1 LTTSLTHAD
10 ATGSVVTR
18 EPSGRI
24 ERVTT
29 PWWSNVLTYFPT
41 TGQVQSL
48 TRGGQRLEWR
58 YDGFLMKEEKALGIA
73 PATSTWSY
81 DSDFRV
87 MSHGINGA
95 PLAIQYDDDSA
106 LLGVGPVSLTRV
118 PATGQLASV
127 GVGSVVTSV
136 AFNGYGE
143 TSSRSVPSLYSEALT
158 FDAAGRIVL
167 VNEVVEGVA
176 SQFVYTN
183 DSQGR
188 LTSVAT
194 NGATPTTWTYSPHGN
209 RLTESGVPSTY
220 DAQDRLLSRGA
231 TTYTWDA
238 MGSRLSMTSGGQTT
252 QYVHEGRALKSV
264 TLPDRT
270 VVAYEY
276 DGRQRRVARTRNGV
290 VTARWVYDGQYRVV
304 AEVDAAGAVIT
315 RFVYASEGHSPDA
328 MVRGGVTYAYVKNHL
343 GTVKLVVNAAT
354 GAVVQRI
361 ESDSWGNVLSDSNP
375 GFQPFIFAG
384 GVFDNDTRLTHF
396 GFRDYDSSSGSWMA
410 PEPLSRSPSYVAGS
424 AFRAISVPTY
434 AYALNNPL
442 RYVDSSGLWV
452 DAVFDLERG
461 VITLTDPSTGA
472 SISALAWSG
481 ISDDPKAT
489 MSGPIPS
496 GEYTMFLRTI
506 DSEHYITLDANDSNP
521 GDDIEETTGR
531 SNFRLHVPGASLGCI
546 AIGASGKKG
555 VRPKGDMEA
564 WEAIRSFIYV
574 RISPYD
580 WGWHNGKPKPKLGKL
595 TVLPRKAK

>member
-1 LTTSLTHAD
+1 M
-10 ATGSVVTR
+10 
-18 EPSGRI
+18 
-24 ERVTT
+24 TT
-29 PWWSNVLTYFPT
+29 PWWTNVFTYFPT

-48 TRGGQRLEWR
+48 ARGGQRLEWR
-58 YDGFLMKEEKALGIA
+58 YDRFLMREEKALGIA

-87 MSHGINGA
+87 TSHGINGA
-95 PLAIQYDDDSA
+95 PLAIQYDDDSV

-143 TSSRSVPSLYSEALT
+143 ASSRSVPSLYSEALT
-158 FDAAGRIVL
+158 YDAAGRIVL
-167 VNEVVEGVA
+167 VDEVVEGVA

-188 LTSVAT
+188 LTSVSV
-194 NGATPTTWTYSPHGN
+194 NGGSATTWTYSSHGN
-209 RLTESGVPSTY
+209 RLTENGVPSTY
-220 DAQDRLLSRGA
+220 DAQDRLLSRGV

-270 VVAYEY
+270 VLGYEY

-328 MVRGGVTYAYVKNHL
+328 MVRNGVTYAYVKNHL
-343 GTVKLVVNAAT
+343 GTVKLVVNEAT
-354 GAVVQRI
+354 GAVAQRI
-361 ESDSWGNVLSDSNP
+361 ECDAWGNVVSDSNP

-396 GFRDYDSSSGSWMA
+396 GFRDYDSTIGSWLS
-410 PEPLSRSPSYVAGS
+410 PEPLSRSPRYVAGM
-424 AFRAISVPTY
+424 AKVGMSVPTY
-434 AYALNNPL
+434 SYAASNPI
-442 RYVDSSGLWV
+442 RYIDPTGLDVVFGSPATELWWNQARAAKPSVGALMDEIQSNPKYLLFLDEDADQARMEKFGGGLTEPPKWQTAPGTCGARQWV
-452 DAVFDLERG
+452 GRIRVNQWAHSNIWSRF
-461 VITLTDPSTGA
+461 GA
-472 SISALAWSG
+472 SPSMPGLIAHEVVGHFYPEVQWGVLGWKQDPYAISAEDSVRTGLGLPARARIVPHFRS
-481 ISDDPKAT
+481 PF
-489 MSGPIPS
+489 GP
-496 GEYTMFLRTI
+496 
-506 DSEHYITLDANDSNP
+506 
-521 GDDIEETTGR
+521 
-531 SNFRLHVPGASLGCI
+531 
-546 AIGASGKKG
+546 
-555 VRPKGDMEA
+555 
-564 WEAIRSFIYV
+564 
-574 RISPYD
+574 
-580 WGWHNGKPKPKLGKL
+580 
-595 TVLPRKAK
+595 

>member
-1 LTTSLTHAD
+1 
-10 ATGSVVTR
+10 
-18 EPSGRI
+18 
-24 ERVTT
+24 
-29 PWWSNVLTYFPT
+29 
-41 TGQVQSL
+41 
-48 TRGGQRLEWR
+48 
-58 YDGFLMKEEKALGIA
+58 
-73 PATSTWSY
+73 
-81 DSDFRV
+81 
-87 MSHGINGA
+87 
-95 PLAIQYDDDSA
+95 
-106 LLGVGPVSLTRV
+106 
-118 PATGQLASV
+118 
-127 GVGSVVTSV
+127 
-136 AFNGYGE
+136 
-143 TSSRSVPSLYSEALT
+143 
-158 FDAAGRIVL
+158 
-167 VNEVVEGVA
+167 
-176 SQFVYTN
+176 
-183 DSQGR
+183 
-188 LTSVAT
+188 
-194 NGATPTTWTYSPHGN
+194 
-209 RLTESGVPSTY
+209 
-220 DAQDRLLSRGA
+220 
-231 TTYTWDA
+231 
-238 MGSRLSMTSGGQTT
+238 
-252 QYVHEGRALKSV
+252 
-264 TLPDRT
+264 
-270 VVAYEY
+270 
-276 DGRQRRVARTRNGV
+276 
-290 VTARWVYDGQYRVV
+290 
-304 AEVDAAGAVIT
+304 
-315 RFVYASEGHSPDA
+315 